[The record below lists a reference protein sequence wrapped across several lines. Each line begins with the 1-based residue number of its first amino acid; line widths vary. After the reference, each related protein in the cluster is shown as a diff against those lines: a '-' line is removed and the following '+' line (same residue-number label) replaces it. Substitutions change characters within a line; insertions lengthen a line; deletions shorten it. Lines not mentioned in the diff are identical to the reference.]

1 MDGARKTIIVGY
13 DRRFLSD
20 QFGRRVAEVFAGNGF
35 RALLSNCPVPTPS
48 VSFAV
53 KTRKAT
59 GGVMITASHNPPIF
73 NGYKLKA
80 HYGGSAEPSLCQA
93 VEKLIDQN
101 PVRAANADEAISSGG
116 IKICDFRPAHF
127 KAIKKLVDFKL
138 IAKSKLRFAHDALY
152 GVGAGC
158 FDDLLRGTTCRVTT
172 LNGRHDPNFG
182 GINPEPIAQNYV
194 QSAAFLKKH
203 PHDICLVTD
212 GDADRVGGMD
222 GRGHLLT
229 THQIICLLL
238 HHCIVNRGDK
248 GRVIKALT
256 TTSMVDKMCAH
267 YGLELVETGVGFKYI
282 CAEML
287 KGNILLGF
295 EESGGI
301 GFPDL
306 MPERD
311 GIASGMMLL
320 ELLATERA
328 SVNDLLKRL
337 TRQFGPHHYAR
348 LDTHFPLEKRAALM
362 EFCKANPPAK
372 LVGSPLVY
380 CQVQRRRQVHRAE
393 RRLADAARFRHRTH
407 PSHLCRSKIRCRGQ
421 KAHRRR
427 RPHHQTCL
435 AMETAIINSPHSW
448 KRRNWPP
455 SAPVRG
461 PAGNRS
467 RTWTARWNPSKQSIQ
482 QQILLRALIFLWHDH
497 LDAAHSLAQDIPTV
511 DGSFIHGIMHRREPD
526 YGNARYWFHRVG
538 PHGAFKQLEPR
549 AAAITADFS
558 GGARPAGP
566 LQPE

>member
-1 MDGARKTIIVGY
+1 MAPIKFGTDGWRAVIAEDFTFHNLERVAQATADFWKINPVDGARKTIIVGY

-35 RALLSNCPVPTPS
+35 QVLLSDCPTPTPA

-53 KTRKAT
+53 KTHQAT

-80 HYGGSAEPSLCQA
+80 FYGGSAEPSLCQA

-101 PVRAANADEAISSGG
+101 PVRAAKAGEALSSGG
-116 IKICDFRPAHF
+116 IELRDFRPAHY

-138 IAKSKLRFAHDALY
+138 IARSKLRFAHEALF

-158 FDDLLRGTTCRVTT
+158 FEDLLRGTTCRVTT
-172 LNGRHDPNFG
+172 LNGTHDPNFG
-182 GINPEPIAQNYV
+182 GINPEPIALNYGR
-194 QSAAFLKKH
+194 SAAWLKKH

-222 GRGHLLT
+222 GHGRPLT

-238 HHCIVNRGDK
+238 HHFIVNRKGE

-287 KGNILLGF
+287 KGNVLLGF

-320 ELLATERA
+320 ELLATA
-328 SVNDLLKRL
+328 HVSVNQLLKRL

-362 EFCKANPPAK
+362 EYCKANPPAK
-372 LVGSPLVY
+372 LAGSPLAAVNSIDGVKFVAKNGAWLMLRGSGTEPILRIY
-380 CQVQRRRQVHRAE
+380 AE
-393 RRLADAARFRHRTH
+393 TTSDT
-407 PSHLCRSKIRCRGQ
+407 
-421 KAHRRR
+421 
-427 RPHHQTCL
+427 
-435 AMETAIINSPHSW
+435 
-448 KRRNWPP
+448 
-455 SAPVRG
+455 
-461 PAGNRS
+461 
-467 RTWTARWNPSKQSIQ
+467 
-482 QQILLRALIFLWHDH
+482 
-497 LDAAHSLAQDIPTV
+497 
-511 DGSFIHGIMHRREPD
+511 
-526 YGNARYWFHRVG
+526 
-538 PHGAFKQLEPR
+538 
-549 AAAITADFS
+549 
-558 GGARPAGP
+558 GARKLIADGVGITRRV
-566 LQPE
+566 